1 MLKDNRTN
9 FNKVV
14 DTLNNT
20 QYELEDIRDLVRVLY
35 VSLRNQ
41 ISYEGTPI
49 GISIDNGNSIY
60 PVGEGLQELTR
71 TIEQRLNKNIKDIE
85 DTYNKYVKEEDKDN
99 GN

>member
-1 MLKDNRTN
+1 MLKDNKTN

-71 TIEQRLNKNIKDIE
+71 TIEQRLDKTIKDIE

>member
-20 QYELEDIRDLVRVLY
+20 QYELENIRDLVRVLY

-41 ISYEGTPI
+41 ISYEDTPI

-71 TIEQRLNKNIKDIE
+71 TIEQRLNKTIKDIE

>member
-71 TIEQRLNKNIKDIE
+71 TIEQRLNKSIKDIE

>member
-1 MLKDNRTN
+1 MSKARDN
-9 FNKVV
+9 VV
-14 DTLNNT
+14 KIADTLNNT

-35 VSLRNQ
+35 TSLRNQ

-71 TIEQRLNKNIKDIE
+71 TIEQRLNKTIKDIE
-85 DTYNKYVKEEDKDN
+85 DTYNNYIKEEDK
-99 GN
+99 

>member
-71 TIEQRLNKNIKDIE
+71 TIEQRLNKTIKDIE

>member
-1 MLKDNRTN
+1 MVKDNRAN
-9 FNKVV
+9 YNKVV

-35 VSLRNQ
+35 TSLRNQ

-71 TIEQRLNKNIKDIE
+71 TIEQRLNKTIKDIE
-85 DTYNKYVKEEDKDN
+85 DTYNNYIKEEDK
-99 GN
+99 